1 MPRFLA
7 PGLGKI
13 HPFTV
18 TVCRP
23 AGIHW
28 RKFDGALTMG
38 QSYTCKLIKT
48 RNQLAKKIKLSLF
61 FRLTDFLVFWFIRIE
76 IDLLNVAPIAHIF

>member
-1 MPRFLA
+1 
-7 PGLGKI
+7 
-13 HPFTV
+13 
-18 TVCRP
+18 
-23 AGIHW
+23 
-28 RKFDGALTMG
+28 MG